1 MHGLNNILLYVKMTT
16 ITYDTDLL
24 PPPQLDFPT
33 LNDAMAPNVPP
44 GTPAG
49 NDPFLDL
56 SYMPVSKG
64 FTNVGSLELN
74 NLSTPEN
81 VKKLQDQVNKLAEKR
96 YMESTW
102 RGLTLRMAVSDMS
115 EAITGIPSDIYKN
128 NGKVSAK
135 ELFTKNNR
143 MRGLGLLFI
152 LISVVS
158 ILLVTLG

>member
-1 MHGLNNILLYVKMTT
+1 MTT
-16 ITYDTDLL
+16 IINYDTDLL
-24 PPPQLDFPT
+24 PPPQLRFPT
-33 LNDAMAPNVPP
+33 LGEALAPNVPP

-49 NDPFLDL
+49 NDPFLDMP
-56 SYMPVSKG
+56 YMPVPKG

-74 NLSTPEN
+74 NLATPEN
-81 VKKLQDQVNKLAEKR
+81 VKKLQDQVNELAEKR
-96 YMESTW
+96 YKESTW
-102 RGLTLRMAVSDMS
+102 KGLTLRLAVSDMS
-115 EAITGIPSDIYKN
+115 EALTGIPADIYKN

>member
-1 MHGLNNILLYVKMTT
+1 MTT
-16 ITYDTDLL
+16 ITYETDLL
-24 PPPQLDFPT
+24 PPPQLQFPT
-33 LNDAMAPNVPP
+33 LDQALAPNVPP

-49 NDPFLDL
+49 NDPYIDWPYL
-56 SYMPVSKG
+56 PVPKG
-64 FTNVGSLELN
+64 FTNIGSLELN
-74 NLSTPEN
+74 NLANPVD
-81 VKKLQDQVNKLAEKR
+81 VKKLQDQVNVLAEKR
-96 YMESTW
+96 YKESTW
-102 RGLTLRMAVSDMS
+102 KGLTLRLAVSDMA